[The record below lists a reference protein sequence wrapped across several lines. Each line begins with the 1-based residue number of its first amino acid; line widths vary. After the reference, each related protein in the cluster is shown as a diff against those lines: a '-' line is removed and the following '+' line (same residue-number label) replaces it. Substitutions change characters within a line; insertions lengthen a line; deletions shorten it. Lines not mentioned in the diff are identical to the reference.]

1 VTVCEHNNINKS
13 YGAIMSIENSLNANK
28 IIQRVK
34 DVIGIKTNYELSKVL
49 QIKPN
54 TISSWKK
61 RGNIDLNKII
71 SICEQYKISTD
82 WILYG
87 KGGEC
92 VAAPNDP
99 TNKIMEMLESMTDE
113 QRRDVLKYV
122 EKEKLLEELM
132 KNRKIA

>member
-1 VTVCEHNNINKS
+1 
-13 YGAIMSIENSLNANK
+13 MSIKNSLDANK

-34 DVIGIKTNYELSKVL
+34 DVVGVKTNYELSEL
-49 QIKPN
+49 LEIKPN

-71 SICEQYKISTD
+71 SICEHYKVSTD
-82 WILYG
+82 WVLYG

-92 VAAPNDP
+92 VPAANDP
-99 TNKIMEMLESMTDE
+99 TEKIMKMLESMTDE

-122 EKEKLLEELM
+122 EKEKLWEEVIKRQKL
-132 KNRKIA
+132 A